1 MSILNLY
8 RLQQID
14 SRLDQIQRR
23 QGEIR
28 RQLQDDQRYRRA
40 SEQLQSCQTQREEA
54 RAQRQKLEYETSAQR
69 IKIAQAEA
77 ALYGGK
83 IHNPKELQDL
93 ERDIAALKRQL
104 TQLED
109 RLLEAM
115 IQEEASE
122 EALQAAQE
130 TMRNVENLLA
140 NEHSL
145 LLGESNR
152 LEREMQRLQAERQVT
167 MQGVEPRLLEE
178 YEYLRATHRGLAV
191 SRISEGSCDACGTL
205 LTPAQQQQARQ
216 PGTIFHC
223 PNCGRILYP
232 G

>member
-1 MSILNLY
+1 MSLVNLY

-23 QGEIR
+23 QAEIR
-28 RQLQDDQRYRRA
+28 RQLQDDQRYRHA
-40 SEQLQSCQTQREEA
+40 SEHLQACQTRRDEA

-69 IKIAQAEA
+69 IKIAQVEA

-83 IHNPKELQDL
+83 IQNPKELRDL
-93 ERDIAALKRQL
+93 ERELVFLKHQL
-104 TQLED
+104 QQLED

-122 EALQAAQE
+122 EALQASQE
-130 TMRNVENLLA
+130 AMRNVEKLLA
-140 NEHSL
+140 TEHSL
-145 LLGESNR
+145 LSGEASQ
-152 LEREMQRLQAERQVT
+152 LAREMERLQAERQVT
-167 MQGVEPRLLEE
+167 LQGIERSLLEE
-178 YEYLRATHRGLAV
+178 YEHLRATHRGLAV
-191 SRISEGSCDACGTL
+191 SRISEGSCDACGAL

-216 PGTIFHC
+216 PGVVFRC